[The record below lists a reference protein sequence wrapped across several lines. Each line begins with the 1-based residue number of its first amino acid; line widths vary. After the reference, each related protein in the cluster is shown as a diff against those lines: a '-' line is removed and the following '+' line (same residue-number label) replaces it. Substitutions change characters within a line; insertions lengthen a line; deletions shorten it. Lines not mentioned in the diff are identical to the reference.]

1 MKIKLLMILFYEKLT
16 AGPGSPGE
24 PGCPCG
30 PIGPL
35 LDEPGSP

>member
-1 MKIKLLMILFYEKLT
+1 MKIKLLMISFYEKLT
-16 AGPGSPGE
+16 GGPGSPGE

>member
-1 MKIKLLMILFYEKLT
+1 MKIKLLMTLFYEKLT
-16 AGPGSPGE
+16 GGPGSPGE

>member
-1 MKIKLLMILFYEKLT
+1 MKIKLPMMSFNEKLT
-16 AGPGSPGE
+16 GGPGSPGE